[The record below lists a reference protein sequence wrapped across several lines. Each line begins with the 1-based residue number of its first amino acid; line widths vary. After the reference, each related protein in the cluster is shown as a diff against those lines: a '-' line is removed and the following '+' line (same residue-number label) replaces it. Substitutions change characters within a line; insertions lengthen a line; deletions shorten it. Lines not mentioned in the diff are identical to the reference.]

1 MSDKQNLHFNRYVF
15 VVLSIHG
22 ITKTCHNQPTVIQ
35 DIFKWDQLTCQLA
48 NGASTRDALH

>member
-1 MSDKQNLHFNRYVF
+1 MLDKQNLHFNRYVF

-48 NGASTRDALH
+48 NGASTHDALH